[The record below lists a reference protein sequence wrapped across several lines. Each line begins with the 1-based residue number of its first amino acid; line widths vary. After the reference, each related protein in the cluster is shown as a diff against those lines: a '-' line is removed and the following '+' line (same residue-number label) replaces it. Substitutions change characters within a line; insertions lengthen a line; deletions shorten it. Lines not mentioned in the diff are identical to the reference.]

1 MAPRKVLFALAALAV
16 FGAIG
21 TAAAASVVQVPVHAP
36 SAMAGVFAQGVHTGQ
51 MSDEPLPP
59 VEHHKS
65 GCSGFGWGGW

>member
-1 MAPRKVLFALAALAV
+1 
-16 FGAIG
+16 
-21 TAAAASVVQVPVHAP
+21 
-36 SAMAGVFAQGVHTGQ
+36 VFAQGVHTGQ